1 MSAHADA
8 ASAPRDREVLVRA
21 CIDVADQVASDGMRE
36 RLVAALVD
44 AGVVPDAPV
53 GQRFDPARHEAAG
66 LVPTTESSLH
76 NTIAVIERPGWVDR
90 GRRLRLPRVL
100 VHRFEASAARVGP

>member
-1 MSAHADA
+1 MSGHAGA
-8 ASAPRDREVLVRA
+8 TSAPRDREVLVQA
-21 CIDVADQVASDGMRE
+21 CIDVADQVTSDGVRE
-36 RLVAALVD
+36 RLVAALVE

-53 GQRFDPARHEAAG
+53 GQRFDPGQHEASG
-66 LVPTTESSLH
+66 LVPTADASLH

-100 VHRFEASAARVGP
+100 VHRLEATAAGGRP